1 MTDERLVFG
10 QPGEVSEDP
19 VQPGVISG
27 EQTKDMPEE
36 IKPPLKVP
44 PLSLYPQVKGKPYS
58 VDYFDLGVNWE
69 FSNYPQEIQTIEEF
83 VGEEISKLGLENT
96 IESYKEIISK
106 VAAKVGLSEN
116 ERTWHKLDKIV
127 GYIKALKN
135 IKKWEDKKLKIEG
148 TYAETH

>member
-1 MTDERLVFG
+1 MDERLVFR
-10 QPGEVSEDP
+10 QPAEVTEEETTP
-19 VQPGVISG
+19 VVREG
-27 EQTKDMPEE
+27 QTKEMVEE

-58 VDYFDLGVNWE
+58 VDYFDLGSSWE
-69 FSNYPQEIQTIEEF
+69 FSNYPQEIQIIEEF
-83 VGEEISKLGLENT
+83 VGEEIKNLGLENT